1 MSRARQVAAVAG
13 AFALGTVPTA
23 ALVARARGMRI
34 EEVGDHKAGA
44 ANVRHTIGL
53 GAGLT
58 VLGLDAVKGYV
69 PAALGR
75 RLGAGPHEVGMLAVA
90 PICGHILFTKG
101 RGAATSLGSAFA
113 LDATAMTLA
122 GTGIIAGTIA
132 GKHPQAVLSG
142 AFALELLILVIR
154 REPARALWGAAIV
167 ALIIAARLRGPA
179 GTPWPPPKQV
189 LWARFLRDRDT

>member
-1 MSRARQVAAVAG
+1 VKGRQVAAVAG

-23 ALVARARGMRI
+23 ALVARARGVRI
-34 EEVGDHKAGA
+34 EEVGDRKAGA

-58 VLGLDAVKGYV
+58 VMGLDVAKGYV
-69 PAALGR
+69 PAAVGR

-90 PICGHILFTKG
+90 PIGAHILFTGG

-122 GTGIIAGTIA
+122 GSGIIAGTIA
-132 GKHPQAVLSG
+132 GKHPQAVISG
-142 AFALELLILVIR
+142 AFAFALLIAVMR
-154 REPARALWGAAIV
+154 RSPKRTLWGAV
-167 ALIIAARLRGPA
+167 VVLLMVAARLRGPA